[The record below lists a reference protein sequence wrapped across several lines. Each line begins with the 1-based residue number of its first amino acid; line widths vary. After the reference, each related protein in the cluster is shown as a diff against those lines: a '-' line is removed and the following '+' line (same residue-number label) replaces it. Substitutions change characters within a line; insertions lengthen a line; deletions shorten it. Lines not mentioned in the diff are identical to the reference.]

1 MTTTSNPSQ
10 SSPSQ
15 NKPQTQQNSPAP
27 GQKPPQTQNPQGGH
41 QNPQGGKPA
50 ANRDPNRSAQGGAD
64 NVGNTGQGEDSMGD
78 SGNKNR
84 TGVR

>member
-1 MTTTSNPSQ
+1 MGTTASNSPSQ

-15 NKPQTQQNSPAP
+15 TKPQQNPAP

-50 ANRDPNRSAQGGAD
+50 ADRDPGRSAKGGAD
-64 NVGNTGQGEDSMGD
+64 GIANVGQGEDSMGD

-84 TGVR
+84 T